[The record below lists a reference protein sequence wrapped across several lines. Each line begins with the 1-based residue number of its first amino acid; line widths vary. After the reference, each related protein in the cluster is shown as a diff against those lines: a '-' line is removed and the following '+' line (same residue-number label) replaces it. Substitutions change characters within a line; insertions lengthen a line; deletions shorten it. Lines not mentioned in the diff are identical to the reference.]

1 MKLFINEK
9 QRKNTENLKIP
20 RFNTSSYIIQVFLE
34 WNSLGFDEVTFN
46 FNLGSHHPSL

>member
-20 RFNTSSYIIQVFLE
+20 RFNTSSLNNTSVPGMEFAWIR
-34 WNSLGFDEVTFN
+34 
-46 FNLGSHHPSL
+46 